1 MARLSTYLMALLCV
15 CISLIPLTPAFAHS
29 GEVLLLEEGT
39 ERYALFN
46 SLELLGNPNG
56 AIALEDLI
64 NTPSAYTFTPAHKA
78 VPDLEKSNTNYWFR
92 FKATNKT
99 HLDEW
104 ILDHRFANIHYLD
117 LYIVNDKKE
126 IVVTKKSGNLYPYSK
141 RDIPHRRILFDLDLP
156 QGEVFTFFLHYQ
168 SAAAVNVSM
177 ELVHKSHFIVHDHK
191 ESTIYGIFYGFII
204 LFLITT
210 FILTL
215 LHRKKEHAYSFTF
228 ILFIGLAISFFDG
241 NAQTV
246 FSDAYTPASI
256 FGLQTTFDIAIIF
269 LILYWKETL
278 LTAKRRIFHFYCY
291 GLTSLWAIH
300 GFLSLL
306 LPYRE
311 SILLMINTFILTT
324 PFLFYLGIINWQDK
338 NIQAKL
344 LVFSLPLFYFGTII
358 GIAHSR
364 NLIPHYLLLEYAI
377 QIGVILFIISV
388 VISSILKFRLVQISH
403 DHRGQILD
411 ITETRLRAFLDQTSH
426 FTAILEPN
434 GKVLEANRAGLEFE
448 HTTLDKIRH
457 KPLWEISRFSQI
469 SENKIKLQNA
479 ITAASKGATTRI
491 EMTSPDEKEF
501 LLEVSIWPYY
511 DESGEISLIVAE
523 GRDVTELVQSQR
535 KIQDIAFAVSE
546 KVGDKFFEQLV
557 IQLSNLIDAKC
568 VLIGSASHDLP
579 DQVDIIAQNLKGKI
593 SKNFSYPIEN
603 SPFKHI
609 LKKQPRLESRGIGV
623 NYPKFDIFRELM
635 GESYLGLP
643 LVSSKNTLIGLL
655 AVFDDKPID
664 NLDGINEI
672 LRIFISRAETEI
684 ERKLADIEVEKY
696 KEKLSLHTQNTPLAV
711 IELDN
716 QLCITN
722 WNQSATLTFG
732 HGKYEAMGK
741 QAIDLLTH
749 SDNTDYDDVWL
760 SMMSNRNGHFSRI
773 QNTTKDGSDI
783 VCDWY
788 NTLLID
794 DAGEMFGVAAL
805 IVNVTAEQKAV
816 NALRD
821 KEHEQSEILDFMV
834 DAVIT
839 INDTGIV
846 YTYNKAASRLF
857 GFEEAEILGQ
867 NVSKIMPP
875 EVAHHHDGY
884 LKHFVETGEA
894 KIIGVGREVTAKKKD
909 GTLFPIRLSVAEL
922 PPVSEHRRFI
932 ATCQD
937 LTALKQQEEQL
948 RRSQKMD
955 ALGKLTGGVA
965 HDFNNLLGVV
975 MGYADLL
982 KSMLYDQPKL
992 EKYSDEIHRACERG
1006 AGLTKKLLSFSRQQ
1020 LPDAKPTDINKVL
1033 EEGRGMLERVLT
1045 SQIRVRYTL
1054 DKRLHSVFLDKGDL
1068 EDAILNLSI
1077 NAMHAMEGQG
1087 DLTISTK
1094 NISLDQNSATTLGLA
1109 SGEYV
1114 SITVS
1119 DSGHGMDEETLSKIF
1134 DPFFSTKGEG
1144 GTGLGLSQVY
1154 GFVERSGGKIQA
1166 YSEVGEGTYFT
1177 MCFPRCQDNSVL
1189 TGPSSQAQARALGGD
1204 ETILLVDDELALL
1217 NVSKQILAQ
1226 QGYNVKT
1233 AENGKEALTLLASE
1247 HVDMMV
1253 SDVIMPKMD
1262 GYELASIVYEKYPNI
1277 KILLASGYTKN
1288 RQLIEKNENMNFPL
1302 LRKPYNP
1309 SDLLQQIRTLL
1320 NDQLKDIR

>member
-1 MARLSTYLMALLCV
+1 MARASTYITALLYA
-15 CISLIPLTPAFAHS
+15 CISLIPFTPAFGHDSA
-29 GEVLLLEEGT
+29 LLRLEEGT
-39 ERYALFN
+39 ERYPLLN
-46 SLELLGNPNG
+46 SLELLPNPNG
-56 AIALEDLI
+56 DISLQDLL
-64 NTPSAYTFTPAHKA
+64 NQPSTYSFTPAHKTA
-78 VPDLEKSNTNYWFR
+78 PDLKKTNTDYWFR
-92 FKATNKT
+92 FKAVNET

-117 LYIVNDKKE
+117 LYLVNEKND
-126 IVVTKKSGNLYPYSK
+126 IVVLKNSGNLHPFSA

-156 QGEVFTFFLHYQ
+156 EGEIFTFFLHYQ
-168 SAAAVNVSM
+168 SSAAVNVNM
-177 ELVHKSHFIVHDHK
+177 ELVHKSYFIVNDHK
-191 ESTIYGIFYGFII
+191 ESTTYGIFYGFII

-210 FILTL
+210 FILTI
-215 LHRKKEHAYSFTF
+215 LHRKKEHAYSFAF
-228 ILFIGLAISFFDG
+228 ILFIGLALSFFDG

-246 FSDAYTPASI
+246 ISDAYTSMSI
-256 FGLQTTFDIAIIF
+256 YGLQLTFDIAIIF

-278 LTAKRRIFHFYCY
+278 LTGKRRLFHLYCY
-291 GLTSLWAIH
+291 GLAGLWAIH
-300 GFLSLL
+300 GVLSLL

-311 SILLMINTFILTT
+311 SVMLMINTFILTT
-324 PFLFYLGIINWQDK
+324 PFLFYLGIINWRHQ
-338 NIQAKL
+338 NVQAKL
-344 LVFSLPLFYFGTII
+344 LLLSLPLFYFGTIT

-364 NLIPHYLLLEYAI
+364 NLIPHYLLLEYAV

-403 DHRGQILD
+403 DRRGQVLD

-426 FTAILEPN
+426 FTAILAPD
-434 GKVLEANRAGLEFE
+434 GKLLEANRAGLEFE
-448 HTTLDKIRH
+448 KTTLDKVQN

-469 SENKIKLQNA
+469 SENKIKLENA
-479 ITAASKGATTRI
+479 INAASKGKSTRI
-491 EMTSPDEKEF
+491 EMRSPDAKEF
-501 LLEVSIWPYY
+501 LLEASIWPYY
-511 DESGEISLIVAE
+511 DESGDISLIVVE

-535 KIQDIAFAVSE
+535 KIRDIAFAVSE

-557 IQLSNLIDAKC
+557 IQLANLIDAKC
-568 VLIGSASHDLP
+568 VLIGSASHSLP

-593 SKNFSYPIEN
+593 SKNFSYSIEN

-609 LKKQPRLESRGIGV
+609 LKKQPRLESSGIGV
-623 NYPKFDIFRELM
+623 KYPKFDIFRELI
-635 GESYLGLP
+635 GESYLGIP

-655 AVFDDKPID
+655 AIFDDKPID

-741 QAIDLLTH
+741 QAIDLLTR
-749 SDNTDYDDVWL
+749 SENTDYDDVWL

-773 QNTTKDGSDI
+773 RNTTKDGSDI

-839 INDTGIV
+839 INDAGIV
-846 YTYNKAASRLF
+846 YTYNKAASNLF
-857 GFEEAEILGQ
+857 GFDEADILGH

-875 EVAHHHDGY
+875 ETAHQHDGY

-894 KIIGVGREVTAKKKD
+894 KIIGVGREVTARKKD

-922 PPVSEHRRFI
+922 PPVSKHRRFI

-937 LTALKQQEEQL
+937 LTGIKQQEEQL

-1020 LPDAKPTDINKVL
+1020 LPDAKPTDINHVL

-1045 SQIRVRYTL
+1045 SRIRVQYTL
-1054 DKRLHSVFLDKGDL
+1054 AKNLHTVFLDKGDL

-1077 NAMHAMEGQG
+1077 NAMHAMEEQG
-1087 DLTISTK
+1087 DLTIHTE
-1094 NISLDQNSATTLGLA
+1094 NISLDQKSAATFGVE

-1114 SITVS
+1114 SITIS
-1119 DSGHGMDEETLSKIF
+1119 DSGHGMEEETITKIF

-1154 GFVERSGGKIQA
+1154 GFVERSGGKIQVH
-1166 YSEVGEGTYFT
+1166 SKVGEGTSFT
-1177 MCFPRCQDNSVL
+1177 MCFPRHQEEEIL
-1189 TGPSSQAQARALGGD
+1189 TATTSQTHTPVLGGD

-1226 QGYNVKT
+1226 QGYDVRT
-1233 AENGKEALTLLASE
+1233 AENGEEALAILASE

-1253 SDVIMPKMD
+1253 SDVIMPNMD
-1262 GYELASIVYEKYPNI
+1262 GYELASIVCKKYSNI

-1288 RQLIEKNENMNFPL
+1288 RQFIEKNENMNFPL

-1320 NDQLKDIR
+1320 NG